1 MFTYTDEAGRT
12 INENDVNVEDIF
24 EIRWLR
30 TPAPRWMGLHREIG
44 IPFNRLTAMRESVEY
59 RQAAMAYLHSMSVPL
74 STTNLHHIGVKAAE
88 QARTIEEQIVEAVTQ
103 STMAAYT
110 TKYGVEI
117 EFLSPVTQSAIE
129 QAVNEAGV
137 TCRNEHYN
145 HQLRDWWK
153 VVYDGS
159 VNGKINGESASG
171 LEIVSPP
178 LTGEEGF
185 RQVEIVCEVLD
196 RLGCKVNR
204 KCGLHVHIEA
214 SDLSLGELR
223 NVSAAWAKNEHIIDS
238 IVPVSRKGRNNS
250 YCKSLLNS
258 GRGTHYAYQ
267 NLQNDI
273 RGVRS
278 KQRLVK
284 VMCPSG
290 RFYKLNLKAL
300 ARHGT
305 LEFRYHSGTMCAKKI
320 NKHIRFCAGFV
331 TQYKRVD
338 YRNEELPTLNVET
351 DTSQMLNVVAGAV
364 NENEREQFINH
375 FTSRQRQL
383 AA

>member
-1 MFTYTDEAGRT
+1 MFTYTNANGRT
-12 INENDVNVEDIF
+12 INEHDVNVEDIF

-30 TPAPRWMGLHREIG
+30 DPAPRWMGLHREIG
-44 IPFNRLTAMRESVEY
+44 IPFNRLTAMRESAEY
-59 RQAAMAYLHSMSVPL
+59 RQSAMAYLHSQSVPL
-74 STTNLHHIGVKAAE
+74 SASNLRHIGVKAAE
-88 QARTIEEQIVEAVTQ
+88 QSRTVEEQIVEAVTQ

-117 EFLSPVTQSAIE
+117 EFLSLVSQSAIE

-137 TCRNEHYN
+137 TCRNENYN
-145 HQLRDWWK
+145 HRLRGWWK

-159 VNGKINGESASG
+159 VSGTINGEPARG

-185 RQVEIVCEVLD
+185 RQVEVVCEVLD

-214 SDLSLGELR
+214 SDLSLKEMR
-223 NVSAAWAKNEHIIDS
+223 NVCVAWAQNEHIIDS
-238 IVPVSRKGRNNS
+238 IVPNSRKGRNNS
-250 YCKSLLNS
+250 YCNS
-258 GRGTHYAYQ
+258 ILSANRTNNYECNALMHKIQ
-267 NLQNDI
+267 C
-273 RGVRS
+273 VRS

-284 VMCPSG
+284 VMCPNG

-305 LEFRYHSGTMCAKKI
+305 LEFRYHSGTMDAKKI
-320 NKHIRFCAGFV
+320 NQHIRFCAGFV
-331 TQYKRVD
+331 TQYKRID
-338 YRNEELPTLNVET
+338 CRNAESPTLNVEM
-351 DTSQMLNVVAGAV
+351 DTSEMLNVIAGAV
-364 NENEREQFINH
+364 NDNEREQFINH
-375 FTSRQRQL
+375 FSRRQRQL